1 MTKYAKWFIWVM
13 VITAAIV
20 WIRWELQPEPIE
32 VKVTTVEKGVVDRTV
47 ANTRAGSVK
56 SCRRARLS
64 PSLGGQIA
72 RLEVKE
78 GSRVMPGDLLLELW
92 NDDIKAEVVLAERQA
107 VSAEATA
114 KAACLNAD
122 NAQREADRLV
132 RLKESG
138 AVSVERIDQVQTNA
152 EAHKAECVASS
163 VQAEVSKARLGVAK
177 ANLERTRL
185 HAPFEGVVAQINSEL
200 NEYVTPSPP
209 GIATLPVIDLVDD
222 SCFYVSAP
230 IDEVDAMGIKT
241 GMQTNI
247 TLDAFGKRIFKA
259 TIRRIACFVLD
270 LEKQARTVEVE
281 AEFTNQEDLLE
292 LLAGYSADVEI
303 ILESKQAVLRVPTEA
318 VMEDYKVLVFDPAEG
333 VLRERKVEVGISNWK
348 YSEIIQGLKQGDRI
362 LLSVD
367 KEGVA
372 DGVAVKIEQEKKQ

>member
-1 MTKYAKWFIWVM
+1 MGKHMKWFIWVLL
-13 VITAAIV
+13 VVVAILWV
-20 WIRWELQPEPIE
+20 RWELRPEPIE
-32 VKVTTVEKGVVDRTV
+32 VKVATVEKGVVERTV

-56 SCRRARLS
+56 SCRRAKLS

-107 VSAEATA
+107 VSAQASA

-122 NAQREADRLV
+122 KAQREADRLA

-138 AVSVERIDQVQTNA
+138 AVSVERIDQAQTTA
-152 EAHKAECVASS
+152 EAHKAECEASS

-185 HAPFEGVVAQINSEL
+185 HAPFEGVVAEINGEL

-209 GIATLPVIDLVDD
+209 GIATLPVIDLIDNY
-222 SCFYVSAP
+222 CFFVSAP

-241 GMQTNI
+241 GMEANI
-247 TLDAFGKRIFKA
+247 TLDAFDKRKFA
-259 TIRRIACFVLD
+259 ASIRRIACYVLD

-281 AEFTNQEDLLE
+281 AEFANQEDLLE

-303 ILESKQAVLRVPTEA
+303 VLERKKAVLRVPTEA
-318 VMEDYKVLVFDPAEG
+318 VMEDSKVLLYDPAEG
-333 VLRERKVEVGISNWK
+333 VLKQQKIEVGISNWK
-348 YSEIIQGLKQGDRI
+348 YSEITKGLKAGDQI

-372 DGVAVKIEQEKKQ
+372 DGVAVKIEP